1 MIITAVEFE
10 RKMNNESLLEVPEG
24 EILRKELVT
33 SRDMAGYKKRQP
45 TAIRCYQPYEDRM
58 KVS

>member
-33 SRDMAGYKKRQP
+33 SRDMAGYKKN
-45 TAIRCYQPYEDRM
+45 IM